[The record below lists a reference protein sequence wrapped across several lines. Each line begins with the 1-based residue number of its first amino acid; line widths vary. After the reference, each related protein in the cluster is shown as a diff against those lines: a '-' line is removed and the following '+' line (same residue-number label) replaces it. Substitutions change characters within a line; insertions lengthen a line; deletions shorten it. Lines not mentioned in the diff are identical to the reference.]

1 MQKICQN
8 YEKNLKKFLPKK
20 YLKKDILK
28 LIKYMEKAEC
38 MWYYYM
44 QWVFQIRLDSGIPI
58 LSTSNLGAQSR

>member
-38 MWYYYM
+38 M
-44 QWVFQIRLDSGIPI
+44 
-58 LSTSNLGAQSR
+58 

>member
-1 MQKICQN
+1 MQKVCQN

-38 MWYYYM
+38 MWYYM